1 MPEASTDITN
11 DKALVGSYQNVK
23 ANGGVQFLQV
33 PITLAGMGTGG
44 GDLATNMP
52 MPFRGKIVGTP
63 FFITAVAGTGSGATQ
78 TLNLEIGSTNV
89 TTWAITITLA
99 STSDLGELTTGTAAT
114 ALNEFAAGDTLSV
127 EYAASGTVFTAG
139 SGMLYIPIQN
149 TEG

>member
-1 MPEASTDITN
+1 MPTVEMTN
-11 DKALVGSYQNVK
+11 EKALVGSYQNAK
-23 ANGGVQFLQV
+23 ANAGVYMLAI
-33 PITLAGMGTGG
+33 PITLASMGTGG
-44 GDLATNMP
+44 GDLATNIP
-52 MPFRGKIVGTP
+52 MPHRGKIVGIP
-63 FFITAVAGTGSGATQ
+63 VFITAVAGTGTSATQ
-78 TLNLEIGSTNV
+78 TLNLEIGTTNV

-99 STSDLGELTTGTAAT
+99 STSDIGEKTTGTAAT